1 MKNRAIKPKSNHP
14 QEENSNLQND
24 LHDLFLDELADM
36 LHAEKQ
42 ITKALPKL
50 IKATETDEL
59 RGALQD
65 HLEETQNQ
73 VSRIEQVFAS
83 LDEKSATKPCK
94 GMEGIL
100 AEGDELVSETKGTS
114 ALDAAIIS
122 AAQKVEHYEIASYGT
137 LAAWAKELG
146 HDKAAELLN
155 ESLAEEKAADE
166 KLTEVAESVAN
177 EKAEQGPD

>member
-1 MKNRAIKPKSNHP
+1 MKNRAIKPKSNHQ
-14 QEENSNLQND
+14 QEEDSNSQND

-50 IKATETDEL
+50 IKATETEEL
-59 RGALQD
+59 RSALQD

-73 VSRIEQVFAS
+73 VARIEQAFAS
-83 LDEKSATKPCK
+83 LDEKSRTKPCK

-100 AEGDELVSETKGTS
+100 AEGDELVSEMKGTS
-114 ALDAAIIS
+114 VLDAAIIS

-137 LAAWAKELG
+137 LVAWAEELG
-146 HDKAAELLN
+146 HGKATELLN

-177 EKAEQGPD
+177 EKAEQETD